1 MSLRGVMT
9 KQVSSARLRLALLA
23 GLSPLALSPAAFAQA
38 QTDIDQVVVTA
49 ARTILPASALPLTV
63 DVVDNATLNQQVTI
77 SGSIIDAV
85 STLSPSFSPT
95 RQKLSGAGESLRGRS
110 PLYAINGIPQSTP
123 IRDGSRDGYTIDPF
137 FIDRVE
143 LIYGSNAL
151 QGIGATGGVVNQVT
165 VGPPKHDGVSGR
177 TLIQANGGN
186 KLGDSVGGK
195 VAGLVGWRG
204 GAFDAT
210 AGVAYE
216 TRGAFY
222 DGAGRRIG
230 MDTAQGDVQDSK
242 TLSLFARLGWQLS
255 PSTRLDLVGSRFEL
269 KGDGDYVTTPVA
281 GRTPAAV
288 ILPTDG
294 NSAIRLPTTAVRG
307 VVPGD
312 PAANRGETLSASL
325 VNDDLA
331 GGVLNAQLFFNRT
344 RDTFGGDISAT
355 FQDARIAPIGT
366 LFDQSAN
373 RSRKLG
379 ARMSYERAVPG
390 IEGLVATAGLDALT
404 DTTAQ
409 LLTSTGRAWVPP
421 TKFESIAPF
430 FQGNYALLDG
440 KLRLAGGVRFENVKL
455 QVDDFTTLASYGSRQ
470 VDGGDPEFK
479 ATLVNGGVV
488 FEPAKGLRAYASYA
502 EGYTVPDV
510 GRILRGINIPG
521 QDVDTY
527 LAIEPIVSNNREI
540 GAEFKRGPF
549 DAGVTYFW
557 SKSKLGQFLVRNADG
572 IFDVQRQG
580 VAIEGLEVNVK
591 ARTPL
596 PGLQV
601 STGYARLRGQTDT
614 NRDGKVD
621 TDLDGAN
628 ISPDRLNLAAD
639 YQTGK
644 WALRLQV
651 QTYMSRDMQNATVKD
666 DFEGYT
672 VADALVRYELPVGA
686 LSLGVQNLFDKQYIT
701 YHSDTTLPA
710 RDKFYAGR
718 GRTATLGWEARF

>member
-1 MSLRGVMT
+1 MT
-9 KQVSSARLRLALLA
+9 KQVSSARVRLALLA
-23 GLSPLALSPAAFAQA
+23 GLSPLALSSAAFAQA

-63 DVVDNATLNQQVTI
+63 DIIDNATLNQQVAI

-177 TLIQANGGN
+177 TLIQASGGN

-216 TRGAFY
+216 TRGAVY
-222 DGAGRRIG
+222 DGNGRRIG

-325 VNDDLA
+325 INDDLA

-390 IEGLVATAGLDALT
+390 VEGLVATAGLDALT

-409 LLTSTGRAWVPP
+409 LLTATGRAWVPP

-470 VDGGDPEFK
+470 VGAGDPEFK

-580 VAIEGLEVNVK
+580 VAIEGLEINVE
-591 ARTPL
+591 ARTPV
-596 PGLQV
+596 PGLEV

-639 YQTGK
+639 YQNGK

-651 QTYMSRDMQNATVKD
+651 QKYISRNMQSATVKD
-666 DFEGYT
+666 DFEGYM

>member
-1 MSLRGVMT
+1 MSVQFNRARRCLMT
-9 KQVSSARLRLALLA
+9 VSMV
-23 GLSPLALSPAAFAQA
+23 ALSIASAARAEDAGQIS
-38 QTDIDQVVVTA
+38 TDLDQVVITA

-63 DVVDNATLNQQVTI
+63 DVIDSEILSQQVTV
-77 SGSIIDAV
+77 SGSIIDAI

-165 VGPPKHDGVSGR
+165 VGAPKEDGVTGR
-177 TLIQANGGN
+177 TLVQSTIGHD
-186 KLGDSVGGK
+186 LGDAVGGK
-195 VAGLVGWRG
+195 IAGLASWRE

-216 TRGAFY
+216 RRGAFY
-222 DGAGRRIG
+222 DGKGRRIG
-230 MDTAQGDVQDSK
+230 MDNTQGDVQDSE
-242 TLSLFARLGWQLS
+242 TLSLFARLGWQLNEA
-255 PSTRLDLVGSRFEL
+255 TRFDIVGSRFEL
-269 KGDGDYVTTPVA
+269 KGDGDYVTVTGTA
-281 GRTPAAV
+281 LA
-288 ILPTDG
+288 PTDG
-294 NSAIRLPTTAVRG
+294 NRAARLPTTAYRG
-307 VVPGD
+307 VVPGA
-312 PAANRGETLSASL
+312 PAANRVESLSASL
-325 VNDDLA
+325 TSDVY
-331 GGVLNAQLFFNRT
+331 GGALNAQVFFNRS

-355 FQDARIAPIGT
+355 FQDARIAPLGT
-366 LFDQSAN
+366 LFDQSSN

-379 ARMSYERAVPG
+379 ARASYERAVPG
-390 IEGLVATAGLDALT
+390 IEGLTATAGLDALT

-409 LLTSTGRAWVPP
+409 LLTATGRAWVPP
-421 TKFESIAPF
+421 TKFNSVAPF
-430 FQGNYALLDG
+430 VQGNYALLDG
-440 KLRLAGGVRFENVKL
+440 KLRLAGGVRFENVTLK
-455 QVDDFTTLASYGSRQ
+455 VDDFTTLASYGSRQ
-470 VDGGDPEFK
+470 VGGGNPEFE
-479 ATLVNGGVV
+479 ATLANGGVV
-488 FEPAKGLRAYASYA
+488 FEPAKGVRVYGSYA

-510 GRILRGINIPG
+510 GRILRAINVNNV
-521 QDVDTY
+521 DVDTY
-527 LAIEPIVSNNREI
+527 LAVEPIVSNNREL
-540 GAEFKRGPF
+540 GAEFKRGPL
-549 DAGVTYFW
+549 DASVAYFW

-580 VAIEGLEVNVK
+580 VAIEGLEANVK
-591 ARTPL
+591 ARTPV
-596 PGLQV
+596 PGLEV
-601 STGYARLRGQTDT
+601 STGYARLRGKTDT

-651 QTYMSRDMQNATVKD
+651 QKYMSRNMQQALVKD

-672 VADALVRYELPVGA
+672 LADAFVRYALPVGA
-686 LSLGVQNLFDKQYIT
+686 VSLGVQNLFDKQYIS
-701 YHSDTTLPA
+701 YNSDTTLPA
-710 RDKFYAGR
+710 KDKFYAGR